1 MIHVDA
7 PTATEPAV
15 REIHKASAMDN
26 LSAPRKS
33 PFVKYA
39 DFFIGKPG
47 LCALIKYELLTVLGG
62 LLPGAMGYLTRKICY
77 KRLMGE
83 CGGGVQFGKNLSLR
97 HPGKMHIGTGSAID
111 DDCLLD
117 ARGTTTGNFV
127 IGEQVLIARAC
138 LIQAKTDAGWL
149 RIGDR
154 CSIGGQ
160 CTITSTGGIEL
171 GTNVLLAGQCYLGG
185 GRYHTEQLD
194 VPMMDQGMYSR
205 GPVVIGDD
213 VWIGAGATILDGVRV
228 GRGAIV
234 GAGAVVTK
242 DVPEYAIVTGVPA
255 KVVGHRD
262 A

>member
-1 MIHVDA
+1 MINVETSTA
-7 PTATEPAV
+7 PEPVV
-15 REIHKASAMDN
+15 REIRKTSAMES
-26 LSAPRKS
+26 LSAPKKS

-39 DFFIGKPG
+39 DFFIGKQG
-47 LCALIKYELLTVLGG
+47 FSALIKYELLTILGAS
-62 LLPGAMGYLTRKICY
+62 LPGAMGYLARKICY
-77 KRLMGE
+77 KRLMGN
-83 CGGGVQFGKNLSLR
+83 CGEGVQFGKNLSLR
-97 HPGKMHIGTGSAID
+97 HPGKMHIGAGSAID

-117 ARGTTTGNFV
+117 ARGTTPGNFV

-149 RIGDR
+149 KIGDR

-171 GTNVLLAGQCYLGG
+171 GANVLLAGQCYLGG
-185 GRYHTEQLD
+185 GRYKTELLE

-234 GAGAVVTK
+234 GAGAVVTR
-242 DVPEYAIVTGVPA
+242 DVPDFAVVTGVPA
-255 KVVGHRD
+255 KVVSQRD